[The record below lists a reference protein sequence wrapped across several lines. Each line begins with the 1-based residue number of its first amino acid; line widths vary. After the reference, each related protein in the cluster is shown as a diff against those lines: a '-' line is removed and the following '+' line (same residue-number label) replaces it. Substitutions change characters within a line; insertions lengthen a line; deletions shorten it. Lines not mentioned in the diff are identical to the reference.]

1 MNRRRCGNY
10 LMLSVFSE
18 VCQMYVV
25 NGYFSLSFIFLY
37 HLGSLYKERLY
48 GSALE

>member
-1 MNRRRCGNY
+1 MNRRKCGNY

-37 HLGSLYKERLY
+37 HLESLYKERLY